1 MNTTAN
7 IILVGFRIALIIFNF
22 ILFNLWDKVS
32 GDAAVLTLTG
42 IVAISILL
50 IIPWSQIFIIESNQ
64 RSR

>member
-1 MNTTAN
+1 MNTTIN
-7 IILVGFRIALIIFNF
+7 IILVGLRISLIIFNF

-50 IIPWSQIFIIESNQ
+50 IIPWSQIFMEENQ
-64 RSR
+64 